1 MNIIYAKTTLLYRS
15 EPTED
20 VTYCIW
26 ADMLFWVC
34 LPNFKCWPTSHCFT
48 LGSTG
53 TLSLVEALLESTL
66 LSSPHYS
73 THSYGHPEWLWLSA
87 GGPTGCLI
95 IGTELGDRSVGLLNW
110 IQQKSWKSA
119 SPEIQ
124 GKAHTGNALSEA
136 NSSCSPFQAPVVSQ
150 WFSRENSL
158 SGEHSMG
165 ELEFQTEKLNACG

>member
-95 IGTELGDRSVGLLNW
+95 IGTELGDHRVTMHTTRGLR
-110 IQQKSWKSA
+110 
-119 SPEIQ
+119 
-124 GKAHTGNALSEA
+124 A
-136 NSSCSPFQAPVVSQ
+136 NVDVVTKRLQ
-150 WFSRENSL
+150 VQNGTKE
-158 SGEHSMG
+158 GMVP
-165 ELEFQTEKLNACG
+165 TEMRKGQCEGL